1 MFRLL
6 LLIHRYLG
14 IALGLI
20 VALWC
25 LSGFVMMYVQYP
37 DLDEQA
43 YLAGLPALD
52 LDDCCIANP
61 EVLEQLDGI
70 DEFSI
75 EMLAGRPVLR
85 ARYGRDISI
94 LVRWWRW

>member
-14 IALGLI
+14 IAFGVI

-37 DLDEQA
+37 NLSERE
-43 YLAGLPALD
+43 YLAGLQSLD
-52 LDDCCIANP
+52 TGDCCVANQD
-61 EVLEQLDGI
+61 VLE
-70 DEFSI
+70 
-75 EMLAGRPVLR
+75 
-85 ARYGRDISI
+85 
-94 LVRWWRW
+94 

>member
-1 MFRLL
+1 MFRML

-14 IALGLI
+14 IAFGVI

-37 DLDEQA
+37 DLDERE

-52 LDDCCIANP
+52 TTDCCVANS
-61 EVLEQLDGI
+61 EVLALLDGV
-70 DEFSI
+70 DEIAI
-75 EMLAGRPVLR
+75 EMLAGF
-85 ARYGRDISI
+85 DTFE
-94 LVRWWRW
+94 